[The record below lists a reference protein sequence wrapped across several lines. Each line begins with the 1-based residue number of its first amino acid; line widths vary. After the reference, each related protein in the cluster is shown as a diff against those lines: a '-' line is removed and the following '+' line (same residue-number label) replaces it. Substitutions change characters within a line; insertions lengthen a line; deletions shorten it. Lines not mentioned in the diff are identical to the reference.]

1 MSTLVKL
8 GSRGK
13 TVAELQRLLIEKGFL
28 GPPDDGIFGR
38 GTQSALKRFQASNKL
53 LADGIAGKRTWEEL
67 RGRSF
72 DPWQLTED
80 DILRA
85 ANLLDVELAAIKAVS
100 EVESAGGGF
109 HKEGQPKVL
118 FERHWMNRRLK
129 HYGLTLAAELGRSQR
144 PDIVNSRTGG
154 YRGGALEWTRL
165 QTARKLSEAS
175 ALESASYGRYQI
187 MGFHWKALGY
197 GSVREF
203 FDKMRENEGRQLD
216 AFVEF
221 IRCDGR
227 LHGALKKKDWTSFA
241 KTYNGPAYAKHNPP
255 YDIRMQRAYERH
267 SS

>member
-1 MSTLVKL
+1 MALVKL

-13 TVAELQRLLIEKGFL
+13 TVVKLQQLLIDKGYL
-28 GPPDDGIFGR
+28 NPPADGIFGQ
-38 GTQSALKRFQASNKL
+38 GTHRALTRFQAANKL

-67 RGRSF
+67 RGNQFES
-72 DPWQLTED
+72 WQLTED

-85 ANLLDVELAAIKAVS
+85 ANILNVELAAIKAVS

-109 HKEGQPKVL
+109 VREGQPKVL

-165 QTARKLSEAS
+165 QTARKLSEDS

-197 GSVREF
+197 GSAIEF
-203 FDKMRENEGRQLD
+203 YEKMCISEGHQLD

-221 IRCDGR
+221 IRADGR
-227 LHGALKKKDWTSFA
+227 LHGALKNKDWTAFA
-241 KTYNGPAYAKHNPP
+241 RVYNGPAYAKNK
-255 YDIRMQRAYERH
+255 YDEKMAEAYERH
-267 SS
+267 ST